1 MDEIFKVIY
10 LNYLNID
17 GKKEDVKYHDSI
29 INYLKNIKSICNDK
43 ITDLKENPKDKST
56 EIYNQEKKIKGSKIL
71 LSIIDLAKLMN
82 DKFPECNLEF
92 DDIEFFTE
100 KFENEFV
107 DNYPTLF
114 YFFNKNL
121 LTYQQIKD
129 NFIVGRKYSFII
141 NRKMMKFYT
150 PEKMNN

>member
-1 MDEIFKVIY
+1 MLKIM
-10 LNYLNID
+10 
-17 GKKEDVKYHDSI
+17 
-29 INYLKNIKSICNDK
+29 INSLKNIKSICNDK
-43 ITDLKENPKDKST
+43 IADLKENPRDKST
-56 EIYNQEKKIKGSKIL
+56 EIYNQKKKIKASKIL

-121 LTYQQIKD
+121 FTYQ
-129 NFIVGRKYSFII
+129 
-141 NRKMMKFYT
+141 
-150 PEKMNN
+150 

>member
-1 MDEIFKVIY
+1 
-10 LNYLNID
+10 
-17 GKKEDVKYHDSI
+17 
-29 INYLKNIKSICNDK
+29 
-43 ITDLKENPKDKST
+43 
-56 EIYNQEKKIKGSKIL
+56 
-71 LSIIDLAKLMN
+71 MN
-82 DKFPECNLEF
+82 EKFPECNLEF

-100 KFENEFV
+100 KFENEFG
-107 DNYPTLF
+107 DNYPNLF